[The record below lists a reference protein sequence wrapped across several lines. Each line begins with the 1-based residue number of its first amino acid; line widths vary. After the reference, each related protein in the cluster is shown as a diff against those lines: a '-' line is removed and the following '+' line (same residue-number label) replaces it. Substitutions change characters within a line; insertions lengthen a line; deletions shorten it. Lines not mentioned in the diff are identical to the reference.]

1 MPELPTRDDF
11 PHRAL
16 IATRWADDDHYGH
29 ANNTV
34 YYAWF
39 DTVLNAWLMEATGTD
54 TRRLPAIGVMAES
67 SCRFLASVGF
77 PDRLEVGLAVER
89 LGRTSVTYRLG
100 LFRDGDDDL
109 KALGRLVHVYVDAGT
124 RRPAPVPE
132 PVRRVVEQ
140 LERGAQDGGDLGRP
154 DVDG

>member
-1 MPELPTRDDF
+1 M
-11 PHRAL
+11 
-16 IATRWADDDHYGH
+16 
-29 ANNTV
+29 

-140 LERGAQDGGDLGRP
+140 VERGAQDGGDLGRP

>member
-1 MPELPTRDDF
+1 M
-11 PHRAL
+11 
-16 IATRWADDDHYGH
+16 ATRWADDDHYGH

-140 LERGAQDGGDLGRP
+140 VERGAQDGGDLGRP